1 MAGLAS
7 KEEREKWEREFADA
21 FLGESVKVCNCTSS
35 FRKVLFP
42 DSHALNTIPQ

>member
-7 KEEREKWEREFADA
+7 KEEREKWEREFASA
-21 FLGESVKVCNCTSS
+21 FLAESVKVCNCTS
-35 FRKVLFP
+35 FLKVLFP